1 MKYRKS
7 EPRLSIAGLPGKA
20 YDVTEKRNQGLY
32 TVTERIPAQHV
43 LVLSFLLFP
52 FFDSCLLSL
61 FPFEQLQGISL
72 REAMPASQSVTY
84 TDTIFFVVNSVFSL
98 YFLNYESI
106 ITHLQE
112 AWKIQNRVAYSST
125 IEYNY
130 LFK

>member
-84 TDTIFFVVNSVFSL
+84 ELTRNIFLTEKIYHLYLIQSIYFYIFLKIKKSGNFLFSQAV
-98 YFLNYESI
+98 
-106 ITHLQE
+106 T
-112 AWKIQNRVAYSST
+112 R
-125 IEYNY
+125 
-130 LFK
+130 

>member
-1 MKYRKS
+1 M
-7 EPRLSIAGLPGKA
+7 IAGLPRKA
-20 YDVTEKRNQGLY
+20 CDVTEKRNQGLY
-32 TVTERIPAQHV
+32 TLTERIRAQRV

-52 FFDSCLLSL
+52 FFDSWLLSL

-72 REAMPASQSVTY
+72 REAMTASQSVIY
-84 TDTIFFVVNSVFSL
+84 TDTIFFIVNSVFSL

-106 ITHLQE
+106 ITHLRE
-112 AWKIQNRVAYSST
+112 AWKIQNKVACSST